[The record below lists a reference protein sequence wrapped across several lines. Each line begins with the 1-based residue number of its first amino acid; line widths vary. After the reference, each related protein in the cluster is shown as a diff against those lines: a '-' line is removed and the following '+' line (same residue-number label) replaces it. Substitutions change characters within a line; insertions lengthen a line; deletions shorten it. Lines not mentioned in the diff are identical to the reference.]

1 MLGGQWEGMAV
12 AIVLQAEANSA
23 DIDIGTGYWTYY
35 AHNSSLLVQAGESV
49 VQGQTIALS
58 GSTGNSTGDH
68 LDFRIR
74 QGRVFLNPLEFL
86 P

>member
-1 MLGGQWEGMAV
+1 VIYSGWDDSGYGYLV
-12 AIVLQAEANSA
+12 I
-23 DIDIGTGYWTYY
+23 IDHGNGYWTYY
-35 AHNSSLLVQAGESV
+35 AHNSELLVQAGEAV
-49 VQGQTIALS
+49 MQGQAIARS

-74 QGRVFLNPLEFL
+74 QGNVFLNPLEFL

>member
-1 MLGGQWEGMAV
+1 MIYSGWDDSGYGYL
-12 AIVLQAEANSA
+12 II
-23 DIDIGTGYWTYY
+23 IDHGNAYWTYY
-35 AHNSSLLVQAGESV
+35 AHNSELLVSPGQGV
-49 VQGQTIALS
+49 MQGQTIALS